1 MGREAIWK
9 VLASIAK
16 SAVTARRFRSYQD
29 SRFTLR
35 RGRSLDHNTAILRY
49 EEGAEQFDI
58 VAEEGVDGGFSMD
71 INEMG
76 AKSLGYSSLSLP
88 EKIRIAGNIRDA
100 LASQKFPCQVIL
112 DNRVL

>member
-9 VLASIAK
+9 VLASIVK
-16 SAVTARRFRSYQD
+16 STVTTKHFHSYQD

-35 RGRSLDHNTAILRY
+35 RGRSLDHNTATLRY

-71 INEMG
+71 IDEMG
-76 AKSLGYSSLSLP
+76 AKSISYSNLPLP
-88 EKIRIAGNIRDA
+88 EKIRIATNIRNA
-100 LASQKFPCQVIL
+100 LVSQKFPCQVIL